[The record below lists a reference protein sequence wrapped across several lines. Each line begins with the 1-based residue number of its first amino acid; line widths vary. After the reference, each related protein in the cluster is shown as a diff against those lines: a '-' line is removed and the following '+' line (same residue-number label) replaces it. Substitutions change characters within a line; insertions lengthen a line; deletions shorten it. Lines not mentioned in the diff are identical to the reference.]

1 MTRLTWVTADHWP
14 VWSLP
19 FSSFDHPVSE
29 PVTIISA
36 RDACASE
43 NTLSG
48 IWMVLEP
55 FPLSSSACHGQL
67 SQPLKVLFQM
77 KIMKL
82 YLYWLDPLS
91 TQLNFDFLC
100 DTLGKIIYRQGD
112 INWHSRDALH
122 TARCTFFFLKSR
134 TPYRWPKRRLIAFH
148 KLPEF

>member
-1 MTRLTWVTADHWP
+1 M
-14 VWSLP
+14 
-19 FSSFDHPVSE
+19 
-29 PVTIISA
+29 ISA

-122 TARCTFFFLKSR
+122 TARCTFFFLKVEHPTVDPSGGSS
-134 TPYRWPKRRLIAFH
+134 PFINCPNFNKAGNQNIRRPLGAAGRIQFIQWDFYLWVH
-148 KLPEF
+148 